1 MAFYYVPSQEQVT
14 YIPDALT
21 NYTETTSQFLIGD
34 YNNTGFMRQSEPA
47 NLTVSQDTLP
57 NGEWIFDADVSFG
70 VLNTTIG
77 TGNLS
82 S

>member
-1 MAFYYVPSQEQVT
+1 
-14 YIPDALT
+14 
-21 NYTETTSQFLIGD
+21 
-34 YNNTGFMRQSEPA
+34 MRQNDPA
-47 NLTVSQDTLP
+47 SLTISQDTLP
-57 NGEWIFDADVSFG
+57 NGEWIFDATISFG